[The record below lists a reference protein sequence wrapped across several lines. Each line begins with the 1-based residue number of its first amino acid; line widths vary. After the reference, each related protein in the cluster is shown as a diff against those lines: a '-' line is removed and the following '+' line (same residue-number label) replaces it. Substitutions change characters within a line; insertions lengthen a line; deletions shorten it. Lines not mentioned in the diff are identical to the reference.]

1 MIDFLRMVRKIFGVL
16 IGILGYLALITGAS
30 VITIA
35 VIDSAARPEKWDGN
49 VFLILAMAS
58 AILIGLSMTKAGQD
72 IFESTEGQFEKDRGP
87 GRWFYRGIFISFAAV
102 FFWNLIYSFA
112 QMEYHPEQADS
123 IRMRSIL
130 ISVIAGVGIL
140 MFIRNEVSAYRL
152 RKAVNEKRYRHNLT
166 GTRRFEGLC
175 TGRSDYGISTLLNG
189 RMCVGDPV
197 IVTTPEGKEETD
209 RITSVTVRGK
219 ERKAASDT
227 QITITL
233 EKHKELPKY
242 ASVSTTRTFADRESG
257 EAENPYLNA
266 LMENFQKLLNDQ
278 DYMTYLITSLAK
290 ASFLVP
296 AFDRKDEEGITHT
309 AYPTVGSAMLKE
321 KRVLPVFT
329 DWDSLARYRTACR
342 NPEMYA
348 KVMTYEECLNLKEE
362 HYESLVVNPFGK
374 AAFYLSP
381 QTIMNMRKLENE
393 LNDRDGQPEKA
404 D

>member
-1 MIDFLRMVRKIFGVL
+1 
-16 IGILGYLALITGAS
+16 
-30 VITIA
+30 
-35 VIDSAARPEKWDGN
+35 
-49 VFLILAMAS
+49 
-58 AILIGLSMTKAGQD
+58 
-72 IFESTEGQFEKDRGP
+72 
-87 GRWFYRGIFISFAAV
+87 
-102 FFWNLIYSFA
+102 
-112 QMEYHPEQADS
+112 
-123 IRMRSIL
+123 
-130 ISVIAGVGIL
+130 
-140 MFIRNEVSAYRL
+140 
-152 RKAVNEKRYRHNLT
+152 
-166 GTRRFEGLC
+166 
-175 TGRSDYGISTLLNG
+175 
-189 RMCVGDPV
+189 MCVGDPV

-219 ERKAASDT
+219 ERKAAADT

-233 EKHKELPKY
+233 EKHKDLPKY
-242 ASVSTTRTFADRESG
+242 ASVSTTRTFADRENG

-266 LMENFQKLLNDQ
+266 LVENFQKLLNDQ

-329 DWDSLARYRTACR
+329 DWDALARYRTACR